1 MKSNVLFIL
10 GIILINL
17 FVFISCDVHDE
28 RTDET
33 SPRFVSAKVE
43 NDARNEIVVTFNK
56 LLYSSLDGFT
66 ITVDGDEAD
75 IIDIEGS
82 GTSRLT
88 FILDIDILY
97 DQAVTIEYN
106 STEGDAEDE
115 DGRDLRSFSKK
126 EVDIFIEKMDLLV
139 LLPTIPPEMK
149 SETVWLVLR
158 TDEDEDVWAWDHKT
172 ALINE
177 SLSAIPTKTPFDLIV
192 YITSDI
198 NWRAHMPFSDGYY
211 ATMLNLTHDNYQLK
225 VISWINSNDI
235 SGTDMGQLISINSG
249 LENTTFENAYTLL
262 TNGTDYLESYINYN
276 ESFWYTFYAFANIEY
291 TVYIYDNYNEEDNY
305 TGIVEAVILDRY
317 RFEFEDTPAVISG
330 YPVSVMIDSTTK
342 ETGYQGEDIYLK
354 VQVAKRGGKPGSY
367 QVQII
372 GN

>member
-17 FVFISCDVHDE
+17 FVFTSCDVHDE

-43 NDARNEIVVTFNK
+43 NDARNEVIVTFNK
-56 LLYSSLDGFT
+56 PLYSSSDGFT
-66 ITVDGDEAD
+66 ITVDGDEVE
-75 IIDIEGS
+75 IVDIEGS

-88 FILDIDILY
+88 FILNNDILY
-97 DQAVTIEYN
+97 DQVVTIEYN
-106 STEGDAEDE
+106 SSEGDAEDE

-126 EVDIFIEKMDLLV
+126 EVDIFIEKMDLMV

-149 SETVWLVLR
+149 DETAWLVLR

-172 ALINE
+172 ANVNE

-198 NWRAHMPFSDGYY
+198 SWRAHMPFSNGYY
-211 ATMLNLTHDNYQLK
+211 ATMLNLTHDNYQVK
-225 VISWINSNDI
+225 VISWISADNI
-235 SGTDMGQLISINSG
+235 LGTNMGQLISINSG

-262 TNGTDYLESYINYN
+262 TNGTDYLESSINYN
-276 ESFWYTFYAFANIEY
+276 ESLWYKFYAFADTIY
-291 TVYIYDNYNEEDNY
+291 TIYINDYYVDEENFS
-305 TGIVEAVILDRY
+305 GGVEAIIMDRY
-317 RFEFEDTPAVISG
+317 KIEFENIPSVISER
-330 YPVSVMIDSTTK
+330 PQTFIIDSSNK
-342 ETGYQGEDIYLK
+342 DPDYEGENIYLK
-354 VQVAKRGGKPGSY
+354 VVITDRGGKPGSY
-367 QVQII
+367 QVQVI